1 MGLFGLGK
9 NKININDAVNIIRDN
24 PSAQLIDVREPD
36 EYASGHIPGSVN
48 IPVGK
53 IGGADI
59 TDKYAQIYVYCASG
73 MRSKMAAKILKD
85 NGFTDVTNIGGI
97 MSYRGPLE

>member
-9 NKININDAVNIIRDN
+9 NKININEAVNIIRDN

-59 TDKYAQIYVYCASG
+59 TDKDAQIYVYCASG